1 MSEVSLFV
9 PGVPVPQGSKNA
21 YVRNGRAV
29 LVEANKNHK
38 TWRKQIQE
46 AAEQYRGAFP
56 GETPV
61 HIEEIYVFE
70 RPPSV
75 KPSKR
80 PHMCVKPDLDK
91 LERSTG
97 DSVSAAKVW
106 QDDSRVVSRFSKK
119 LYSDQTELPLGAH
132 ITIREVEQ

>member
-1 MSEVSLFV
+1 MQEVSFFV

-21 YVRNGRAV
+21 GVRNGRAFMY
-29 LVEANKNHK
+29 EANKKHK
-38 TWRKQIQE
+38 PWRKQIQD
-46 AAEQYRGAFP
+46 AAEQYRGAFA

-61 HIEEIYVFE
+61 HIEETYVFE

-106 QDDSRVVSRFSKK
+106 QDDSRVVSRFSQK
-119 LYSDQTELPLGAH
+119 LYEDETHLPLGAH
-132 ITIREVEQ
+132 ITIREVTE